1 MPKPTFKNYLS
12 ALKSINGILAVIG
25 VLIPAFSIFTNYSPP
40 FFKGAS
46 LLTTAIAAIIII
58 VGFFYDPSPKK
69 NTGLPHLV
77 RLSLKI
83 FVIFLALLIVYFVLF
98 DLCTVETP
106 DGAERFQIGF
116 GKYDWGLTNKGLEIK
131 AKFPDKTIQD
141 WMMYGAWFR
150 SGGPNVLWKT
160 WTVYLSGIIIILVFV
175 LTFVLWTFGWTL
187 LAKQKLINKNR

>member
-12 ALKSINGILAVIG
+12 AFKSITGILAGIG
-25 VLIPAFSIFTNYSPP
+25 VLIPAFSIFTNYSPS

-46 LLTTAIAAIIII
+46 LLTAAIAAIIII
-58 VGFFYDPSPKK
+58 VGFYYEPSPKK
-69 NTGLPHLV
+69 KNTRLPHLV

-116 GKYDWGLTNKGLEIK
+116 GKYDWGLTNKGLEVK
-131 AKFPDKTIQD
+131 AKFPDNPPQY
-141 WMMYGAWFR
+141 WLMYGAWFR

-160 WTVYLSGIIIILVFV
+160 WTIYLSGIMITLVFV

-187 LAKQKLINKNR
+187 LSKQKLIT